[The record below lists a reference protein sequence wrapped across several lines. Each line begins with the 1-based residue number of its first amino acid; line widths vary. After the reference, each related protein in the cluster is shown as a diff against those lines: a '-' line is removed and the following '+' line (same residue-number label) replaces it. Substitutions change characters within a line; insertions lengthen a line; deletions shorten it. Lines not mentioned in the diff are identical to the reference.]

1 MTMATSATPMT
12 VNVFTLAVIVPQK
25 GLSCNSDMT
34 VQQGRVGAPYAA
46 YLPDVARREPLASAA
61 APLTRDAVTL
71 FADLAG
77 FTGLSERL
85 AAHGTAGTEQL
96 GSLVRQAIGGALDAV
111 AEHGGDAI
119 AFGGDAITATFESAE
134 AWGDARG
141 AAESI
146 VALVAATRGTPT
158 LAGPLELRVRI
169 GIGGGSVTS

>member
-1 MTMATSATPMT
+1 M
-12 VNVFTLAVIVPQK
+12 
-25 GLSCNSDMT
+25 
-34 VQQGRVGAPYAA
+34 GAPYAA
-46 YLPDVARREPLASAA
+46 YLPDVARREPLASVAG
-61 APLTRDAVTL
+61 PSTRDAVTL

-111 AEHGGDAI
+111 AGHGGDAI

-134 AWGDARG
+134 AWADARC

-146 VALVAATRGTPT
+146 VALVAAARGTPT
-158 LAGPLELRVRI
+158 LAGPVELRVRI
-169 GIGGGSVTS
+169 GIGGGSVTSEVYAAPTRHVLAHVGPGLDAAVRAQQSAPRVRIK